1 MFEDKVVVVIGG
13 GGDIGKAIARAF
25 AARRAKVVIASRDV
39 EKLEHVA
46 QEIISETGNPNV
58 KAMKVD
64 VTDEQSVIQ
73 LANQV
78 LSEYG
83 TVDVLVNA
91 HGTETKRRPAIEY
104 PVEDWDEAFKVNARG
119 VMLTCREFGKIMVK
133 KGGGKI
139 VNISSQGGSRAVRWG
154 GAVAYHASKAAI
166 DQITRA
172 FAIELAP
179 YKVNVNAIAPGWIET
194 QSILSRGPEAI
205 KKLMSLIPLGRLG
218 KPEEVAELAVFLASP
233 SADFI
238 TGQIIFLDGGL
249 SAVYG

>member
-1 MFEDKVVVVIGG
+1 MLEGKVVVIIGG

-25 AARRAKVVIASRDV
+25 AARKAKVIIASRDV
-39 EKLEHVA
+39 KKLESVA
-46 QEIISETGNPNV
+46 QQIRLETGNQNI
-58 KAMKVD
+58 KAMEVD
-64 VTDEQSVIQ
+64 VRDEQSVIQ

-78 LSEYG
+78 LSEFG

-91 HGTETKRRPAIEY
+91 HGTETTRRPALDY
-104 PVEDWDEAFKVNARG
+104 PVKDWDEAFEINARG
-119 VMLTCREFGKIMVK
+119 VMLTCREFGKIMAK

-139 VNISSQGGSRAVRWG
+139 INISSQGGSRAVRWG
-154 GAVAYHASKAAI
+154 GAIAYHASKGAV

-179 YKVNVNAIAPGWIET
+179 YKVNVNAIAPGWVET
-194 QSILSRGPEAI
+194 KGILARGPDAV
-205 KKLMSLIPLGRLG
+205 KKLETLIPLGRLG

-233 SADFI
+233 GSDFI
-238 TGQIIFLDGGL
+238 TGQIIFMDGGL